1 MDKTH
6 NISLGGFSF
15 IIENG
20 AASQLSAYLTK
31 VRQYLGQSADT
42 DEILTDVEQRMAELL
57 RARMQNTEVVTSSD
71 IDYLIQVMGKPE
83 QYVQDDEELTFEKSA
98 PVLPLRSRKL
108 YRDINKGSIGG
119 VLSGLSYYFQIDVTL
134 LRIIYMLPILLN
146 IGILSFT
153 FNGSAMSL
161 STFSILLYVVL
172 WLVIPPAKTTAE
184 KLEMKGL
191 EVNIDTISSHKDEEE
206 APKKR
211 QWLRST
217 SDKWLMGVLGG
228 LAKYFSISSIW
239 LRIGVICCM
248 IAALISTH
256 GRALLFVLL
265 YGFLAYGLKKD
276 NESDS
281 GQDKQQESS
290 PMPLADNTAPQRHS
304 RSILGQFFHIMFK
317 GASYFLVMIF
327 IFIVFILLLVVL
339 SALLGIGIFSGASLV
354 LLHDYLDFVL
364 TKSWQQVL
372 FYLSTTLLIV
382 LFISIFT
389 LLIMKVFSAKGY
401 QTPRWWFAGNILITL
416 VSFLG
421 VFALVTSASRSFI
434 SYNAVEEKHPIA
446 LTSDTLFVRE
456 KTITP
461 FSYSLLV
468 DSKGV
473 GRSGNVHF
481 LGLGTTQQQAP
492 YLLIKTTSQGGDTDE
507 AIENAQ
513 KIEYP
518 IEMVGDTLNL
528 PDGFLLKK
536 GNPYRMQRVYLKLF
550 LPQGKMAKFT
560 KFPTMKRGNL
570 YPRGIYKAVNDSIV
584 EVKK

>member
-57 RARMQNTEVVTSSD
+57 KARMQNTEVVTSSD

-83 QYVQDDEELTFEKSA
+83 QYVQDDEELFEKPA

-108 YRDINKGSIGG
+108 YRDISKGSIGG

-206 APKKR
+206 APQRR

-228 LAKYFSISSIW
+228 LAKYFSIPSIW

-248 IAALISTH
+248 MAALISTH

-281 GQDKQQESS
+281 KQDKQQDSS
-290 PMPLADNTAPQRHS
+290 PMPLVDNTAPQRHS

-354 LLHDYLDFVL
+354 LLHNYLDFVL
-364 TKSWQQVL
+364 TESWQQVL
-372 FYLSTTLLIV
+372 FYLSTILLIV

-434 SYNAVEEKHPIA
+434 SYNAVEEKNPIT
-446 LTSDTLFVRE
+446 LTSDTLFVYE
-456 KTITP
+456 KPIFTNG
-461 FSYSLLV
+461 FLV

-473 GRSGNVHF
+473 GRSGDVHF
-481 LGLGTTQQQAP
+481 LGLGTTQQQTP
-492 YLLIKTTSQGGDTDE
+492 YLLIKTTSQGRDTDE
-507 AIENAQ
+507 AIENAK

-518 IEMVGDTLNL
+518 LEIVGDSLTL
-528 PDGFLLKK
+528 PDGYFLNK
-536 GNPYRMQRVYLKLF
+536 GNPYRMQRVYVKLF

-570 YPRGIYKAVNDSIV
+570 FPRGIYKAVNDSIV
-584 EVKK
+584 EVKN

>member
-31 VRQYLGQSADT
+31 VRQYLGQSSDT

-108 YRDINKGSIGG
+108 YRDISKGSIGG

-184 KLEMKGL
+184 KLEMKGV
-191 EVNIDTISSHKDEEE
+191 EVNIDTLSAYKTESET
-206 APKKR
+206 PQRR

-239 LRIGVICCM
+239 LRIGAICCM
-248 IAALISTH
+248 IAALSSTL
-256 GRALLFVLL
+256 GSALLFVLL

-276 NESDS
+276 NEPDS
-281 GQDKQQESS
+281 EQDSI
-290 PMPLADNTAPQRHS
+290 MPLVDNTAPQRHS

-327 IFIVFILLLVVL
+327 IFIVFILLMVVL

-364 TKSWQQVL
+364 TESWQQVL
-372 FYLSTTLLIV
+372 FYLSSTLLIV

-401 QTPRWWFAGNILITL
+401 QTPRWWFATNILITL
-416 VSFLG
+416 AGFLG

-434 SYNAVEEKHPIA
+434 SYNTVEEKHPIA

-456 KTITP
+456 KPITP

-481 LGLGTTQQQAP
+481 LGLGTTQQQTP

-507 AIENAQ
+507 AMENAK

-518 IEMVGDTLNL
+518 LEIVGDSLIL
-528 PDGFLLKK
+528 PDGYLLNK
-536 GNPYRMQRVYLKLF
+536 GNPYRMQRVYVKLF

-570 YPRGIYKAVNDSIV
+570 FPRGIYKAVNDSIV

>member
-57 RARMQNTEVVTSSD
+57 KARMQHTEVVTSSD

-108 YRDINKGSIGG
+108 YRDISKGSIGG

-191 EVNIDTISSHKDEEE
+191 EVNIDTLSSHKDEEE
-206 APKKR
+206 APQKR

-228 LAKYFSISSIW
+228 LAKYFSIPSIW

-276 NESDS
+276 NEPDS
-281 GQDKQQESS
+281 EQDKQQDSI
-290 PMPLADNTAPQRHS
+290 MPLLDNTAPQRHS

-327 IFIVFILLLVVL
+327 IFIVFILLMVVL

-364 TKSWQQVL
+364 TESWQQVL

-389 LLIMKVFSAKGY
+389 LLVMKVFSAKGY
-401 QTPRWWFAGNILITL
+401 QTPRWWFATNILITL

-446 LTSDTLFVRE
+446 LTSDTLFVYE
-456 KTITP
+456 KPIFTNG
-461 FSYSLLV
+461 FLV

-473 GRSGNVHF
+473 GRSGDVHF
-481 LGLGTTQQQAP
+481 LGLGTTQQQTP
-492 YLLIKTTSQGGDTDE
+492 YLLIKTTSQGKNTDE
-507 AIENAQ
+507 AMENAK

-518 IEMVGDTLNL
+518 IEMVGDSLTL

-570 YPRGIYKAVNDSIV
+570 FPRGIYKAVNDSIV

>member
-31 VRQYLGQSADT
+31 VRQFLGESSDT

-83 QYVQDDEELTFEKSA
+83 QYVQDDEELFEKPA

-108 YRDINKGSIGG
+108 YRDISKGSIGG

-191 EVNIDTISSHKDEEE
+191 EVNIDTISSHKDEDE
-206 APKKR
+206 APQRR
-211 QWLRST
+211 QWLKST

-228 LAKYFSISSIW
+228 LAKYFSIPSIW

-248 IAALISTH
+248 MAALISTH

-276 NESDS
+276 NEPDS
-281 GQDKQQESS
+281 KQDKQQDSS
-290 PMPLADNTAPQRHS
+290 PMSLVDNTVPQRHS

-364 TKSWQQVL
+364 TESWQQVL

-401 QTPRWWFAGNILITL
+401 QTPRWWFATNILITL
-416 VSFLG
+416 VGFFG
-421 VFALVTSASRSFI
+421 VFALVTSASKSFI
-434 SYNAVEEKHPIA
+434 SYNAVEEKHPIT
-446 LTSDTLFVRE
+446 LTSDTLFVYE
-456 KTITP
+456 KPIFTNG
-461 FSYSLLV
+461 FLV

-473 GRSGNVHF
+473 GRSGDVHF
-481 LGLGTTQQQAP
+481 LGLGTTQQQTP
-492 YLLIKTTSQGGDTDE
+492 YLLIKTTSQGRDTD
-507 AIENAQ
+507 
-513 KIEYP
+513 
-518 IEMVGDTLNL
+518 
-528 PDGFLLKK
+528 
-536 GNPYRMQRVYLKLF
+536 
-550 LPQGKMAKFT
+550 
-560 KFPTMKRGNL
+560 
-570 YPRGIYKAVNDSIV
+570 
-584 EVKK
+584 

>member
-57 RARMQNTEVVTSSD
+57 KTRMQNTEVVTSSD

-108 YRDINKGSIGG
+108 YRDISKGSIGG
-119 VLSGLSYYFQIDVTL
+119 VLSGLSYYFHIDVTL

-206 APKKR
+206 APQKR

-281 GQDKQQESS
+281 EQDKQQDSI
-290 PMPLADNTAPQRHS
+290 MPLVDNTAPQRHS

-327 IFIVFILLLVVL
+327 IFIVFILLMVVL

-354 LLHDYLDFVL
+354 LLHNYLDFVL

-401 QTPRWWFAGNILITL
+401 QTPRWWFATNILITL

-434 SYNAVEEKHPIA
+434 SYNAVEEKHPIT
-446 LTSDTLFVRE
+446 LTSDTLFVYE
-456 KTITP
+456 KPIFTNG
-461 FSYSLLV
+461 FLV

-473 GRSGNVHF
+473 GRSGDVHF
-481 LGLGTTQQQAP
+481 LGLGTTQQQTP
-492 YLLIKTTSQGGDTDE
+492 YLLIKTTSQGKNTDE
-507 AIENAQ
+507 AMENAK

-518 IEMVGDTLNL
+518 IEMVGDSLTL
-528 PDGFLLKK
+528 PDGYLLNK

-550 LPQGKMAKFT
+550 LPQGKMAKFI

-570 YPRGIYKAVNDSIV
+570 FPRGIYKAINDSIV

>member
-57 RARMQNTEVVTSSD
+57 KARMQNTEVVTSSD

-83 QYVQDDEELTFEKSA
+83 QYVQDDEELTSEKPA

-108 YRDINKGSIGG
+108 YRDISKGSIGG

-184 KLEMKGL
+184 RLEMKGV
-191 EVNIDTISSHKDEEE
+191 EVNIDTLSAYKTESET
-206 APKKR
+206 PQRR

-228 LAKYFSISSIW
+228 LAKYFSIPSIW

-256 GRALLFVLL
+256 VRALLFVLL

-276 NESDS
+276 NEPDS
-281 GQDKQQESS
+281 EQDKQQDSI
-290 PMPLADNTAPQRHS
+290 MPLVDNTAPQRHS

-327 IFIVFILLLVVL
+327 IFIVFILLLMVL

-354 LLHDYLDFVL
+354 LLHNYLDFFL
-364 TKSWQQVL
+364 TESWQQVL
-372 FYLSTTLLIV
+372 FYLSTILLIV

-416 VSFLG
+416 MSFLG
-421 VFALVTSASRSFI
+421 VFALVTRRSFI

-446 LTSDTLFVRE
+446 WTSDTLFIRE

-473 GRSGNVHF
+473 GRSGDVHF
-481 LGLGTTQQQAP
+481 LGLGTTQQQTP
-492 YLLIKTTSQGGDTDE
+492 YLLIKTTSQGRDTDE
-507 AIENAQ
+507 AMENAK

-518 IEMVGDTLNL
+518 LEIVGDSLTL
-528 PDGFLLKK
+528 PDGYFLNK
-536 GNPYRMQRVYLKLF
+536 GNPYRMQRVYVKLF

-570 YPRGIYKAVNDSIV
+570 FPRGIYKAVNDSIV

>member
-57 RARMQNTEVVTSSD
+57 KARMQHTEVVTSSD

-108 YRDINKGSIGG
+108 YRDISKGSIGG
-119 VLSGLSYYFQIDVTL
+119 VLSGLSYYFHIDVTL

-191 EVNIDTISSHKDEEE
+191 EVNIDTLSSHKEEI
-206 APKKR
+206 PQRR

-228 LAKYFSISSIW
+228 LAKYFSIPSIW

-276 NESDS
+276 NEPDS
-281 GQDKQQESS
+281 EQDKQQDSI
-290 PMPLADNTAPQRHS
+290 MPLLDNTAPQRHS

-327 IFIVFILLLVVL
+327 IFIVFILLMVVL

-364 TKSWQQVL
+364 TESWQQVL

-389 LLIMKVFSAKGY
+389 LLVMKVFSAKGY
-401 QTPRWWFAGNILITL
+401 QTPRWWFATNILITL

-434 SYNAVEEKHPIA
+434 SYNAVEEKHPIT
-446 LTSDTLFVRE
+446 LTSDTLFVYE
-456 KTITP
+456 KPIFTNG
-461 FSYSLLV
+461 FLV

-473 GRSGNVHF
+473 GRSGDVHF
-481 LGLGTTQQQAP
+481 LGLGTTQQQTP
-492 YLLIKTTSQGGDTDE
+492 YLLIKTTSQGKNTDE
-507 AIENAQ
+507 AMENAK

-518 IEMVGDTLNL
+518 IEMVGDSLTL

-570 YPRGIYKAVNDSIV
+570 FPRGIYKAVNDSIV

>member
-57 RARMQNTEVVTSSD
+57 KARMQNTEVVTSSD

-98 PVLPLRSRKL
+98 PVLPLRNRKL
-108 YRDINKGSIGG
+108 YRDISKGSIGG

-184 KLEMKGL
+184 RLEMKGV
-191 EVNIDTISSHKDEEE
+191 EVNIDTLSAYKTESET
-206 APKKR
+206 PQRR

-228 LAKYFSISSIW
+228 LAKYFSIPSIW

-256 GRALLFVLL
+256 VRALLFVLL

-276 NESDS
+276 NEPDS
-281 GQDKQQESS
+281 EQDKQQDSI
-290 PMPLADNTAPQRHS
+290 MPLVDNTAPQRHS

-354 LLHDYLDFVL
+354 LLHNYLDFVL
-364 TKSWQQVL
+364 TESWQQVL
-372 FYLSTTLLIV
+372 FYLSTILLIV

-416 VSFLG
+416 MSFLG

-434 SYNAVEEKHPIA
+434 SYNAVEEKHPIT
-446 LTSDTLFVRE
+446 LTSDTLFVYE
-456 KTITP
+456 KPIFTNG
-461 FSYSLLV
+461 FLV

-473 GRSGNVHF
+473 GRSGDVHF
-481 LGLGTTQQQAP
+481 LGLGTTQQQTP
-492 YLLIKTTSQGGDTDE
+492 YLLIKTTSQGRDTDE
-507 AIENAQ
+507 AIENAK

-518 IEMVGDTLNL
+518 LEIVGDSLTL
-528 PDGFLLKK
+528 PDGYLLNK

-570 YPRGIYKAVNDSIV
+570 FPRGIYKAINDSIV

>member
-108 YRDINKGSIGG
+108 YRDISKGSIGG
-119 VLSGLSYYFQIDVTL
+119 VLSGLSYYFHIDVTL

-191 EVNIDTISSHKDEEE
+191 EVNIDTLSSHKDEEE
-206 APKKR
+206 APQKR

-281 GQDKQQESS
+281 EQDKQQDSI
-290 PMPLADNTAPQRHS
+290 MPLVDNTAPQRHS

-327 IFIVFILLLVVL
+327 IFIVFILLMVVL

-364 TKSWQQVL
+364 TESWQQV
-372 FYLSTTLLIV
+372 
-382 LFISIFT
+382 
-389 LLIMKVFSAKGY
+389 
-401 QTPRWWFAGNILITL
+401 
-416 VSFLG
+416 
-421 VFALVTSASRSFI
+421 
-434 SYNAVEEKHPIA
+434 
-446 LTSDTLFVRE
+446 
-456 KTITP
+456 
-461 FSYSLLV
+461 
-468 DSKGV
+468 
-473 GRSGNVHF
+473 
-481 LGLGTTQQQAP
+481 
-492 YLLIKTTSQGGDTDE
+492 
-507 AIENAQ
+507 
-513 KIEYP
+513 
-518 IEMVGDTLNL
+518 
-528 PDGFLLKK
+528 
-536 GNPYRMQRVYLKLF
+536 
-550 LPQGKMAKFT
+550 
-560 KFPTMKRGNL
+560 
-570 YPRGIYKAVNDSIV
+570 
-584 EVKK
+584 

>member
-57 RARMQNTEVVTSSD
+57 KARMQHTEVVTSSD

-83 QYVQDDEELTFEKSA
+83 QYVQDDEELTFEKSV

-108 YRDINKGSIGG
+108 YRDISKGSIGG
-119 VLSGLSYYFQIDVTL
+119 VLSGLSYYFHIDVTL

-191 EVNIDTISSHKDEEE
+191 EVNIDTLSSHKEEI
-206 APKKR
+206 PQRR

-228 LAKYFSISSIW
+228 LAKYFSIPSIW

-276 NESDS
+276 NEPDS
-281 GQDKQQESS
+281 EQDKQQDSI
-290 PMPLADNTAPQRHS
+290 MPLLDNTAPQRHS

-327 IFIVFILLLVVL
+327 IFIVFILLLMVL

-401 QTPRWWFAGNILITL
+401 QTPRWWFATNILITL

-434 SYNAVEEKHPIA
+434 SYNAVEEKNPIT
-446 LTSDTLFVRE
+446 LTSDTLFVYE
-456 KTITP
+456 KPIFTNG
-461 FSYSLLV
+461 FLV

-473 GRSGNVHF
+473 GRSGDVHF

-492 YLLIKTTSQGGDTDE
+492 YLLIKTTSQGADTDE

-528 PDGFLLKK
+528 PNGFLLKK

>member
-15 IIENG
+15 IIEDG

-57 RARMQNTEVVTSSD
+57 KARMQNTEVVTSSD

-83 QYVQDDEELTFEKSA
+83 QYVQDDEELFEKPA

-108 YRDINKGSIGG
+108 YRDISKGRIGG

-172 WLVIPPAKTTAE
+172 WLVIPPAKTTTE

-191 EVNIDTISSHKDEEE
+191 EVNIDTISSHKDEDE
-206 APKKR
+206 APQRR
-211 QWLRST
+211 QWLKST

-228 LAKYFSISSIW
+228 LAKYFSIPSIW

-248 IAALISTH
+248 MAALISTH

-276 NESDS
+276 NEPDS
-281 GQDKQQESS
+281 KQDKQQDSS
-290 PMPLADNTAPQRHS
+290 PMSLVDNTAPQRHS

-354 LLHDYLDFVL
+354 LLHNYLDFVL
-364 TKSWQQVL
+364 TESWQQVL

-401 QTPRWWFAGNILITL
+401 QTPRWWFATNILITL
-416 VSFLG
+416 VGFLG
-421 VFALVTSASRSFI
+421 VFALVTSASKSFI
-434 SYNAVEEKHPIA
+434 SYNAVEEKHPIT
-446 LTSDTLFVRE
+446 LTSDTLFVYE
-456 KTITP
+456 KPIFTNG
-461 FSYSLLV
+461 FLV

-473 GRSGNVHF
+473 GRSGDVHF
-481 LGLGTTQQQAP
+481 LGLGTTQQQTP
-492 YLLIKTTSQGGDTDE
+492 YLLIKTTSQGRDTDE
-507 AIENAQ
+507 AMENAK

-518 IEMVGDTLNL
+518 LEIVGDSLTL
-528 PDGFLLKK
+528 PDGYLLNK
-536 GNPYRMQRVYLKLF
+536 GNPYRMQRVYVKLF
-550 LPQGKMAKFT
+550 LPLGKMAKFT
-560 KFPTMKRGNL
+560 KFPTMKHGYL
-570 YPRGIYKAVNDSIV
+570 FPRGIYKAVNDSIV

>member
-57 RARMQNTEVVTSSD
+57 KARMQNTEVVTSSD

-98 PVLPLRSRKL
+98 PLLPLRSRKL
-108 YRDINKGSIGG
+108 YRDISKGSIGG
-119 VLSGLSYYFQIDVTL
+119 VLSGLSYYFHIDVTL

-191 EVNIDTISSHKDEEE
+191 EVNIDTLSSHKDEEE
-206 APKKR
+206 APQRR

-276 NESDS
+276 NEPDS
-281 GQDKQQESS
+281 EQDKQQDSI
-290 PMPLADNTAPQRHS
+290 MPLVDNTAPQRHS

-327 IFIVFILLLVVL
+327 IFIVFILLMVVL

-364 TKSWQQVL
+364 TESWQQVL

-389 LLIMKVFSAKGY
+389 LLVMKVFSAKGY
-401 QTPRWWFAGNILITL
+401 QTPRWWFATNILITL

-446 LTSDTLFVRE
+446 LTSDTLFVYE
-456 KTITP
+456 KPIFTNG
-461 FSYSLLV
+461 FLV

-473 GRSGNVHF
+473 GRSGDVHF
-481 LGLGTTQQQAP
+481 LGLGTTQQQTP
-492 YLLIKTTSQGGDTDE
+492 YLLIKTTSQGKNTDE
-507 AIENAQ
+507 AMENAK

-518 IEMVGDTLNL
+518 LEIVGDSLTL
-528 PDGFLLKK
+528 PDGYLLNK

-570 YPRGIYKAVNDSIV
+570 FPRGIYKAINDSIV

>member
-57 RARMQNTEVVTSSD
+57 KARMQNTEVVTSSD

-108 YRDINKGSIGG
+108 YRDISKGSIGG

-206 APKKR
+206 APQKR

-228 LAKYFSISSIW
+228 LAKYFSIPSIW

-281 GQDKQQESS
+281 EQDKQQDSI
-290 PMPLADNTAPQRHS
+290 MPLVDNTAPQRHS

-327 IFIVFILLLVVL
+327 IFIVFILLMVVL

-364 TKSWQQVL
+364 TESWQQVL

-389 LLIMKVFSAKGY
+389 LLVMKVFSAKGY
-401 QTPRWWFAGNILITL
+401 QTPRWWFATNILITL

-434 SYNAVEEKHPIA
+434 SYNAVEEKHPIT
-446 LTSDTLFVRE
+446 LTSDTLFVYE
-456 KTITP
+456 KPIFTNG
-461 FSYSLLV
+461 FLV

-473 GRSGNVHF
+473 GRSGDVHF
-481 LGLGTTQQQAP
+481 LGLGTTQQQTP
-492 YLLIKTTSQGGDTDE
+492 YLLIKTTSQGKNTDE
-507 AIENAQ
+507 AMENAK

-518 IEMVGDTLNL
+518 LEIVGDSLTL
-528 PDGFLLKK
+528 PDGYLLNK

-570 YPRGIYKAVNDSIV
+570 FPRGIYKAINDSIV

>member
-31 VRQYLGQSADT
+31 VRQYLGQSSDT

-57 RARMQNTEVVTSSD
+57 KARMQNTEVVTSSD

-108 YRDINKGSIGG
+108 YRDISKGSIGG
-119 VLSGLSYYFQIDVTL
+119 VLSGLSYYFHIDVTL

-191 EVNIDTISSHKDEEE
+191 EVNIDTLSSHKDEVSQR
-206 APKKR
+206 R

-228 LAKYFSISSIW
+228 LAKYFSIPSIW

-256 GRALLFVLL
+256 VRALLFVLL

-281 GQDKQQESS
+281 GQDKQQDSI
-290 PMPLADNTAPQRHS
+290 MPLVDNTAPQRHS

-327 IFIVFILLLVVL
+327 IFIVFILLMVVL

-364 TKSWQQVL
+364 TESWQQVL

-389 LLIMKVFSAKGY
+389 LLVMKVFSAKGY
-401 QTPRWWFAGNILITL
+401 QTPRWWFATNILITL

-446 LTSDTLFVRE
+446 LTSDTLFVYE
-456 KTITP
+456 KPIFTNG
-461 FSYSLLV
+461 FLV

-473 GRSGNVHF
+473 GRSGDVHF
-481 LGLGTTQQQAP
+481 LGLGTTQQQTP
-492 YLLIKTTSQGGDTDE
+492 YLLIKTTSQGKNTDE
-507 AIENAQ
+507 AMENAQ

-518 IEMVGDTLNL
+518 LEIVGDSLTL
-528 PDGFLLKK
+528 PDGYLLNK

-570 YPRGIYKAVNDSIV
+570 FPRGIYKAVNDSIV

>member
-57 RARMQNTEVVTSSD
+57 KARMQNTEVVTSSD

-83 QYVQDDEELTFEKSA
+83 QYVQDNEELTFEKSA

-108 YRDINKGSIGG
+108 YRDISKGSIGG

-206 APKKR
+206 APQKR

-228 LAKYFSISSIW
+228 LAKYFSIPSIW

-281 GQDKQQESS
+281 EQDKQQDSI
-290 PMPLADNTAPQRHS
+290 MPLVDNTAPQRHS

-327 IFIVFILLLVVL
+327 IFIVFILLMVVL

-364 TKSWQQVL
+364 TESWQQVL

-389 LLIMKVFSAKGY
+389 LLVMKVFSAKGY
-401 QTPRWWFAGNILITL
+401 QTPRWWFATNILITL

-446 LTSDTLFVRE
+446 LTSDTLFVYE
-456 KTITP
+456 KPIFTNG
-461 FSYSLLV
+461 FLV

-473 GRSGNVHF
+473 GRSGDVHF
-481 LGLGTTQQQAP
+481 LGLGTTQQQTP
-492 YLLIKTTSQGGDTDE
+492 YLLIKTTSQGKNTDE
-507 AIENAQ
+507 AMENAK

-518 IEMVGDTLNL
+518 IEMVGDSLTL
-528 PDGFLLKK
+528 PDGYLLNK

-570 YPRGIYKAVNDSIV
+570 FPRGIYKAVNDSIV

>member
-57 RARMQNTEVVTSSD
+57 KARMQNTEVVTSSD

-98 PVLPLRSRKL
+98 PLLPLRSRKL
-108 YRDINKGSIGG
+108 YRDISKGSIGG
-119 VLSGLSYYFQIDVTL
+119 VLSGLSYYFHIDVTL

-191 EVNIDTISSHKDEEE
+191 EVNIDTLSSHKDEEE
-206 APKKR
+206 APQRR

-276 NESDS
+276 NEPDS
-281 GQDKQQESS
+281 EQDKQQNSI
-290 PMPLADNTAPQRHS
+290 MPLVDNTAPQRHS

-327 IFIVFILLLVVL
+327 IFIVFILLMVVL

-364 TKSWQQVL
+364 TESWQQVL

-389 LLIMKVFSAKGY
+389 LLVMKVFSAKGY
-401 QTPRWWFAGNILITL
+401 QTPRWWFATNILITL

-446 LTSDTLFVRE
+446 LTSDTLFVYE
-456 KTITP
+456 KPIFTNG
-461 FSYSLLV
+461 FLV

-473 GRSGNVHF
+473 GRSGDVHF
-481 LGLGTTQQQAP
+481 LGLGTTQQQTP
-492 YLLIKTTSQGGDTDE
+492 YLLIKTTSQGKNTDE
-507 AIENAQ
+507 AMENAK

-518 IEMVGDTLNL
+518 LEIVGDSLTL
-528 PDGFLLKK
+528 PDGYLLNK

-570 YPRGIYKAVNDSIV
+570 FPRGIYKAINDSIV

>member
-191 EVNIDTISSHKDEEE
+191 EVNIDTISSHKDEDE
-206 APKKR
+206 APQRR
-211 QWLRST
+211 QWLKST

-228 LAKYFSISSIW
+228 LAKYFSIPSIW

-276 NESDS
+276 NEPDS
-281 GQDKQQESS
+281 KQDKQQDSS
-290 PMPLADNTAPQRHS
+290 PMSLVDNTAPQRHS

-339 SALLGIGIFSGASLV
+339 SALLGIGIFSGASLA
-354 LLHDYLDFVL
+354 LLHDYLDFFL
-364 TKSWQQVL
+364 TESWQQVL

-401 QTPRWWFAGNILITL
+401 QTPRWWFATNILITL
-416 VSFLG
+416 VGFLG

-434 SYNAVEEKHPIA
+434 SYNAVEEKHPIT
-446 LTSDTLFVRE
+446 LTSDTLFVYE
-456 KTITP
+456 KPIFTNG
-461 FSYSLLV
+461 FLV

-473 GRSGNVHF
+473 GRSGDVHF
-481 LGLGTTQQQAP
+481 LGLGTTQQQTP
-492 YLLIKTTSQGGDTDE
+492 YLLIKTTSQGKNTDE

-513 KIEYP
+513 KIEYLM
-518 IEMVGDTLNL
+518 EMVGDTLTL
-528 PDGFLLKK
+528 PDGYLLNK

-570 YPRGIYKAVNDSIV
+570 FPRGIYKAVNDSIV

>member
-31 VRQYLGQSADT
+31 VRQFLGESSDT

-57 RARMQNTEVVTSSD
+57 KARMQNTEVVTSSD

-83 QYVQDDEELTFEKSA
+83 QYVQDDEELFEKPA

-108 YRDINKGSIGG
+108 YRDISKGSIGG

-172 WLVIPPAKTTAE
+172 WLVIPPAKTTTE

-191 EVNIDTISSHKDEEE
+191 EVNIDTISSHKDEDE
-206 APKKR
+206 APQRR
-211 QWLRST
+211 QWLKST

-228 LAKYFSISSIW
+228 LAKYFSIPSIW

-248 IAALISTH
+248 MAALISTH

-276 NESDS
+276 NEPDS
-281 GQDKQQESS
+281 KQDKQQDSV
-290 PMPLADNTAPQRHS
+290 MPLVDNTAPQRHS

-364 TKSWQQVL
+364 TESWQQVL

-401 QTPRWWFAGNILITL
+401 QTPRWWFATNILITL
-416 VSFLG
+416 VGFFG
-421 VFALVTSASRSFI
+421 VFALVTSASKSFI
-434 SYNAVEEKHPIA
+434 SYNAVEEKHPIT
-446 LTSDTLFVRE
+446 LTSDTLFVYE
-456 KTITP
+456 KPIFTNG
-461 FSYSLLV
+461 FLV

-473 GRSGNVHF
+473 GRSGDVHF
-481 LGLGTTQQQAP
+481 LGLGTTQQQTP
-492 YLLIKTTSQGGDTDE
+492 YLLIKTTSQGRDTDE
-507 AIENAQ
+507 AMENAK

-518 IEMVGDTLNL
+518 LEIVGDSLTL
-528 PDGFLLKK
+528 PDGYFLNK
-536 GNPYRMQRVYLKLF
+536 GNLYRMQRVYVKLF
-550 LPQGKMAKFT
+550 LPLGKMAKFT
-560 KFPTMKRGNL
+560 KFPTMKHGYL
-570 YPRGIYKAVNDSIV
+570 FPRGIYKAVNDSIV

>member
-108 YRDINKGSIGG
+108 YRDISKGSIGG

-191 EVNIDTISSHKDEEE
+191 EVNIDTLSSHKDEV
-206 APKKR
+206 PQRR

-228 LAKYFSISSIW
+228 LAKYFSIPSIW

-256 GRALLFVLL
+256 VRALLFVLL

-276 NESDS
+276 KESDS
-281 GQDKQQESS
+281 GQDKQQDST
-290 PMPLADNTAPQRHS
+290 MPLVDNTAPQRHS

-327 IFIVFILLLVVL
+327 IFIVFILLMVVL

-364 TKSWQQVL
+364 TESWQQVL

-446 LTSDTLFVRE
+446 LTSDTLFVYE
-456 KTITP
+456 KPIFTNG
-461 FSYSLLV
+461 FLV

-473 GRSGNVHF
+473 GRSGDVHF
-481 LGLGTTQQQAP
+481 LGLGTTQQQTP
-492 YLLIKTTSQGGDTDE
+492 YLLIKTTSQGRDTDE
-507 AIENAQ
+507 AMENAK

-518 IEMVGDTLNL
+518 LEIVGDSLTL
-528 PDGFLLKK
+528 PDGYLLNK

-570 YPRGIYKAVNDSIV
+570 FPRGIYKAVNDSIV

>member
-57 RARMQNTEVVTSSD
+57 KARMQNTEVVTSSD

-83 QYVQDDEELTFEKSA
+83 QYVQDDEELFEKSA

-108 YRDINKGSIGG
+108 YRDISKGSIGG

-191 EVNIDTISSHKDEEE
+191 EVNIDTISSHKDEDE
-206 APKKR
+206 APQRR
-211 QWLRST
+211 QWLKST

-228 LAKYFSISSIW
+228 LAKYFSIPSIW

-248 IAALISTH
+248 MAALISTH

-276 NESDS
+276 NEPDS
-281 GQDKQQESS
+281 EQDKQQDSS
-290 PMPLADNTAPQRHS
+290 PMPLVDNTAPQRHS

-354 LLHDYLDFVL
+354 LLHNYLDFVL
-364 TKSWQQVL
+364 TESWQQVL

-401 QTPRWWFAGNILITL
+401 QTPRWWFATNILITL
-416 VSFLG
+416 VGFFG
-421 VFALVTSASRSFI
+421 VFALVTSASKSFI
-434 SYNAVEEKHPIA
+434 SYNAVEEKHPIT
-446 LTSDTLFVRE
+446 LTSDTLFVYE
-456 KTITP
+456 KPIFTNG
-461 FSYSLLV
+461 FLV

-473 GRSGNVHF
+473 GRSGDVHF
-481 LGLGTTQQQAP
+481 LGLGTTQQQTP
-492 YLLIKTTSQGGDTDE
+492 YLLIKTTSQGRDTDE
-507 AIENAQ
+507 AMENAK

-518 IEMVGDTLNL
+518 LEIVGDSLTL
-528 PDGFLLKK
+528 PDGYLLNK
-536 GNPYRMQRVYLKLF
+536 GNPYRMQRVYVKLF
-550 LPQGKMAKFT
+550 LPLGKMVKFT
-560 KFPTMKRGNL
+560 KFPTMKHGYL
-570 YPRGIYKAVNDSIV
+570 FPRGIYKAVNDSIV

>member
-15 IIENG
+15 IIEDG

-57 RARMQNTEVVTSSD
+57 KARMQNTEVVTSSD

-172 WLVIPPAKTTAE
+172 WLVIPPAKTTTE

-191 EVNIDTISSHKDEEE
+191 EVNIDTISSHKDEDE
-206 APKKR
+206 APQRR
-211 QWLRST
+211 QWLKST

-228 LAKYFSISSIW
+228 LAKYFSIPSIW

-248 IAALISTH
+248 MAALISTH

-276 NESDS
+276 NEPDS
-281 GQDKQQESS
+281 KQDKQQDSS
-290 PMPLADNTAPQRHS
+290 PMPLVDNTAPQRHS

-354 LLHDYLDFVL
+354 LLHNYLDFVL
-364 TKSWQQVL
+364 TESWQQVL

-401 QTPRWWFAGNILITL
+401 QTPRWWFATNILITL
-416 VSFLG
+416 VGFLG
-421 VFALVTSASRSFI
+421 VFALVTSASKSFI
-434 SYNAVEEKHPIA
+434 SYNAVEEKHPIT
-446 LTSDTLFVRE
+446 LTSDTLFVYE
-456 KTITP
+456 KPIFTNG
-461 FSYSLLV
+461 FLV

-473 GRSGNVHF
+473 GRSGDVHF
-481 LGLGTTQQQAP
+481 LGLGTTQQQTP
-492 YLLIKTTSQGGDTDE
+492 YLLIKTTSQGRDTDE
-507 AIENAQ
+507 AMENSK

-518 IEMVGDTLNL
+518 LEIVGDSLTL
-528 PDGFLLKK
+528 PDGYLLNK
-536 GNPYRMQRVYLKLF
+536 GNPYRMQRVYVKLF

-570 YPRGIYKAVNDSIV
+570 FPRGIYKAVNDSIV

>member
-15 IIENG
+15 IIEDG

-57 RARMQNTEVVTSSD
+57 KARMQNTEVVTSSD

-83 QYVQDDEELTFEKSA
+83 QYVQDDEELFEKPA

-108 YRDINKGSIGG
+108 YRDISKGSIGG

-191 EVNIDTISSHKDEEE
+191 EVNIDTISSHKDEDE
-206 APKKR
+206 APQRR
-211 QWLRST
+211 QWLKST

-228 LAKYFSISSIW
+228 LAKYFSIPSIW

-248 IAALISTH
+248 MAALISTH

-276 NESDS
+276 NEPDS
-281 GQDKQQESS
+281 KQDKQQDSS
-290 PMPLADNTAPQRHS
+290 PMPLVDNTAPQRHS

-354 LLHDYLDFVL
+354 LLHNYLDFVL
-364 TKSWQQVL
+364 TESWQQVL

-401 QTPRWWFAGNILITL
+401 QTPRWWFATNILITL
-416 VSFLG
+416 VGFLG
-421 VFALVTSASRSFI
+421 VFALVTSASKSFI
-434 SYNAVEEKHPIA
+434 SYNAVEEKHPIT
-446 LTSDTLFVRE
+446 LTSDTLFVYE
-456 KTITP
+456 KPIFTNG
-461 FSYSLLV
+461 FLV

-473 GRSGNVHF
+473 GRSGDVHF
-481 LGLGTTQQQAP
+481 LGLGTTQQQTP
-492 YLLIKTTSQGGDTDE
+492 YLLIKITSQGRDTDE
-507 AIENAQ
+507 AMENSK

-518 IEMVGDTLNL
+518 LEIVGDSLTL
-528 PDGFLLKK
+528 PDGYLLNK
-536 GNPYRMQRVYLKLF
+536 GNPYRMQRVYVKLF

-560 KFPTMKRGNL
+560 KFPTMKHGYL
-570 YPRGIYKAVNDSIV
+570 FPRGIYKAVNDSIV

>member
-57 RARMQNTEVVTSSD
+57 KARMQNTEVVTSSD

-108 YRDINKGSIGG
+108 YRDISKGSIGG

-228 LAKYFSISSIW
+228 LAKYFSIPSIW

-276 NESDS
+276 NEPDS
-281 GQDKQQESS
+281 KQDKQQDSS
-290 PMPLADNTAPQRHS
+290 PMSLVDNTAPQRHS

-354 LLHDYLDFVL
+354 LLHNYLDFVL
-364 TKSWQQVL
+364 TESWQQVL

-401 QTPRWWFAGNILITL
+401 QTPRWWFATNILITL
-416 VSFLG
+416 VGFFG
-421 VFALVTSASRSFI
+421 VFALVTSASKSFI
-434 SYNAVEEKHPIA
+434 SYNAVEEKHPIT
-446 LTSDTLFVRE
+446 LTSDTLFVYE
-456 KTITP
+456 KPIFTNG
-461 FSYSLLV
+461 FLV

-473 GRSGNVHF
+473 GRSGDVHF
-481 LGLGTTQQQAP
+481 LGLGTTQQQTP
-492 YLLIKTTSQGGDTDE
+492 YLLIKTTSQGRDTDE
-507 AIENAQ
+507 AMENAK

-518 IEMVGDTLNL
+518 LEIVGDSLTL
-528 PDGFLLKK
+528 PDGYLLNK
-536 GNPYRMQRVYLKLF
+536 GNPYRMQRVYVKLF
-550 LPQGKMAKFT
+550 LPLGKMAKFT
-560 KFPTMKRGNL
+560 KSPTMKRGNL
-570 YPRGIYKAVNDSIV
+570 FPRGIYKAVNDSIV

>member
-57 RARMQNTEVVTSSD
+57 KARMQNTEVVTSSD

-108 YRDINKGSIGG
+108 YRDISKGSIGG
-119 VLSGLSYYFQIDVTL
+119 VLSGLSYYFHIDVTL

-191 EVNIDTISSHKDEEE
+191 EVNIDTISSHKDEV
-206 APKKR
+206 PQKR

-228 LAKYFSISSIW
+228 LAKYFSIPSIW

-281 GQDKQQESS
+281 EQDKQQDSI
-290 PMPLADNTAPQRHS
+290 MPLVDNTAPQRHS

-327 IFIVFILLLVVL
+327 IFIVFILLMVVL

-364 TKSWQQVL
+364 TESWQQVL

-389 LLIMKVFSAKGY
+389 LLVMKVFSAKGY
-401 QTPRWWFAGNILITL
+401 QTPRWWFATNILITL

-446 LTSDTLFVRE
+446 LTSDTLFVYE
-456 KTITP
+456 KPIFTNG
-461 FSYSLLV
+461 FLV

-473 GRSGNVHF
+473 GRSGDVHF
-481 LGLGTTQQQAP
+481 LGLGTTQQQTP
-492 YLLIKTTSQGGDTDE
+492 YLLIKTTSQGKNTDE
-507 AIENAQ
+507 AMENAK

-518 IEMVGDTLNL
+518 LEIVGDSLTL
-528 PDGFLLKK
+528 PDGYLLNK

-570 YPRGIYKAVNDSIV
+570 FPRGIYKAINDSIV

>member
-15 IIENG
+15 IIEDG

-31 VRQYLGQSADT
+31 VRQFLGESSDT

-57 RARMQNTEVVTSSD
+57 KARMQNTEVVTSSD

-83 QYVQDDEELTFEKSA
+83 QYVQDDEELFEKSA

-108 YRDINKGSIGG
+108 YRDISKGSIGG

-191 EVNIDTISSHKDEEE
+191 EVNIDTISSHKDEDE
-206 APKKR
+206 APQRR
-211 QWLRST
+211 QWLKST

-228 LAKYFSISSIW
+228 LAKYFSIPSIW

-248 IAALISTH
+248 MAALISTH

-276 NESDS
+276 NEPDS
-281 GQDKQQESS
+281 EQDKQQDSS
-290 PMPLADNTAPQRHS
+290 PMPLVDNTAPQRHS

-354 LLHDYLDFVL
+354 LLHNYLDFVL
-364 TKSWQQVL
+364 TESWQQVL

-401 QTPRWWFAGNILITL
+401 QTPRWWFATNILITL
-416 VSFLG
+416 VGFFG
-421 VFALVTSASRSFI
+421 VFALVTSASKSFI
-434 SYNAVEEKHPIA
+434 SYNAVEEKHPIT
-446 LTSDTLFVRE
+446 LTSDTLFVYE
-456 KTITP
+456 KPLFTNG
-461 FSYSLLV
+461 FLV

-473 GRSGNVHF
+473 GRSGDVHF
-481 LGLGTTQQQAP
+481 LGLGTTQQQTP
-492 YLLIKTTSQGGDTDE
+492 YLLIKTTSQGRDTDE
-507 AIENAQ
+507 AMENAK

-518 IEMVGDTLNL
+518 LEIVGDSLTL
-528 PDGFLLKK
+528 PDGYLLNK
-536 GNPYRMQRVYLKLF
+536 GNPYRMQRVYVKLF
-550 LPQGKMAKFT
+550 LPLGKMVKFT
-560 KFPTMKRGNL
+560 KFPTMKHGYL
-570 YPRGIYKAVNDSIV
+570 FPRGIYKAVNDSIV

>member
-15 IIENG
+15 IIEDG

-57 RARMQNTEVVTSSD
+57 KARMQNTEVVTSSD

-83 QYVQDDEELTFEKSA
+83 QYVQDDEELFEKPA

-108 YRDINKGSIGG
+108 YRDISKGSIGG

-172 WLVIPPAKTTAE
+172 WLVIPPAKTTTE

-191 EVNIDTISSHKDEEE
+191 EVNIDTISSHKDEDE
-206 APKKR
+206 APQRR
-211 QWLRST
+211 QWLKST

-228 LAKYFSISSIW
+228 LAKYFSIPSIW

-248 IAALISTH
+248 MAALISTH

-276 NESDS
+276 NEPDS
-281 GQDKQQESS
+281 KQDKQQDSS
-290 PMPLADNTAPQRHS
+290 PMPLVDNTAPQRHS

-354 LLHDYLDFVL
+354 LLHNYLDFVL
-364 TKSWQQVL
+364 TESWQQVL

-389 LLIMKVFSAKGY
+389 LLIMKVFSAQGY
-401 QTPRWWFAGNILITL
+401 QTPRWWFATNILITL
-416 VSFLG
+416 VGFLG
-421 VFALVTSASRSFI
+421 VFALVTSASKSFI
-434 SYNAVEEKHPIA
+434 SYNAVEEKHPIT
-446 LTSDTLFVRE
+446 LTSDTLFVYE
-456 KTITP
+456 KPIFTNG
-461 FSYSLLV
+461 FLV

-473 GRSGNVHF
+473 GRSGDVHF
-481 LGLGTTQQQAP
+481 LGLGTTQQQTP
-492 YLLIKTTSQGGDTDE
+492 YLLIKTTSQGRDTDE
-507 AIENAQ
+507 AMENSK

-518 IEMVGDTLNL
+518 LEIVGDSLTL
-528 PDGFLLKK
+528 PDGYLLNK
-536 GNPYRMQRVYLKLF
+536 GNPYRMQRVYVKLF

-570 YPRGIYKAVNDSIV
+570 FPRGIYKAVNDSIV

>member
-15 IIENG
+15 IIEDG

-57 RARMQNTEVVTSSD
+57 KARMQNTEVVTSSD

-83 QYVQDDEELTFEKSA
+83 QYVQDDEELFEKSA

-108 YRDINKGSIGG
+108 YRDISKGSIGG

-191 EVNIDTISSHKDEEE
+191 EVNIDTISSHKDEDE
-206 APKKR
+206 APQRR
-211 QWLRST
+211 QWLKST

-228 LAKYFSISSIW
+228 LAKYFSIPSIW

-248 IAALISTH
+248 MAALISTH

-276 NESDS
+276 NEPDS
-281 GQDKQQESS
+281 EQDKQQDSS
-290 PMPLADNTAPQRHS
+290 PMPLVDNTAPQRHS

-354 LLHDYLDFVL
+354 LLHNYLDFVL
-364 TKSWQQVL
+364 TESWQQVL

-401 QTPRWWFAGNILITL
+401 QTPRWWFATNILITL
-416 VSFLG
+416 VGFFG
-421 VFALVTSASRSFI
+421 VFALVTSASKSFI
-434 SYNAVEEKHPIA
+434 SYNAVEEKHPIT
-446 LTSDTLFVRE
+446 LTSDTLFVYE
-456 KTITP
+456 KPIFTNG
-461 FSYSLLV
+461 FLV

-473 GRSGNVHF
+473 GRSGDVHF
-481 LGLGTTQQQAP
+481 LGLGTTQQQTP
-492 YLLIKTTSQGGDTDE
+492 YLLIKTTSQGRDTDE
-507 AIENAQ
+507 AMENAK

-518 IEMVGDTLNL
+518 LEIVGDSLTL
-528 PDGFLLKK
+528 PDGYLLNK
-536 GNPYRMQRVYLKLF
+536 GNPYRMQRVYVKLF
-550 LPQGKMAKFT
+550 LPLGKMVKFT
-560 KFPTMKRGNL
+560 KFPTMKHGYL
-570 YPRGIYKAVNDSIV
+570 FPRGIYKAVNDSIV

>member
-15 IIENG
+15 IIEDG

-57 RARMQNTEVVTSSD
+57 KARMQNTEVVTSSD

-83 QYVQDDEELTFEKSA
+83 QYVQDDEELFEKPA

-108 YRDINKGSIGG
+108 YRDISKGSIGG

-191 EVNIDTISSHKDEEE
+191 EVNIDTISSHKDEDE
-206 APKKR
+206 APQRR
-211 QWLRST
+211 QWLKST

-228 LAKYFSISSIW
+228 LAKYFSIPSIW

-248 IAALISTH
+248 MAALISTH

-276 NESDS
+276 NEPDS
-281 GQDKQQESS
+281 KQDKQQDSS
-290 PMPLADNTAPQRHS
+290 PMPLVDNTAPQRHS

-354 LLHDYLDFVL
+354 LLHNYLDFVL
-364 TKSWQQVL
+364 TESWQQVL

-401 QTPRWWFAGNILITL
+401 QTPRWWFATNILITL
-416 VSFLG
+416 VGFLG
-421 VFALVTSASRSFI
+421 VFALVTSASKSFI
-434 SYNAVEEKHPIA
+434 SYNAVEEKHPIT
-446 LTSDTLFVRE
+446 LTSDTLFVYE
-456 KTITP
+456 KPIFTNG
-461 FSYSLLV
+461 FLV

-473 GRSGNVHF
+473 GRSGDVHF
-481 LGLGTTQQQAP
+481 LGLGTTQQQTP
-492 YLLIKTTSQGGDTDE
+492 YLLIKTTSQGRDTDE
-507 AIENAQ
+507 AMENSK

-518 IEMVGDTLNL
+518 LEIVGDSLTL
-528 PDGFLLKK
+528 PDGYLLNK
-536 GNPYRMQRVYLKLF
+536 GNPYRMQRVYVKLF

-570 YPRGIYKAVNDSIV
+570 FPRGIYKAVNDSIV

>member
-57 RARMQNTEVVTSSD
+57 KARMQNTEVVTSSD

-108 YRDINKGSIGG
+108 YRDISKGSIGG
-119 VLSGLSYYFQIDVTL
+119 VLSGLSYYFHIDVTL

-191 EVNIDTISSHKDEEE
+191 EVNIDTISSHKDEV
-206 APKKR
+206 PQKR

-281 GQDKQQESS
+281 EQDKQQDSI
-290 PMPLADNTAPQRHS
+290 MPLVDNTAPQRHS

-327 IFIVFILLLVVL
+327 IFIVFILLMVVL

-364 TKSWQQVL
+364 TESWQQVL

-389 LLIMKVFSAKGY
+389 LLVMKVFSAKGY
-401 QTPRWWFAGNILITL
+401 QTPRWWFATNILITL

-446 LTSDTLFVRE
+446 LTSDTLFVYE
-456 KTITP
+456 KPIFTNG
-461 FSYSLLV
+461 FLV

-473 GRSGNVHF
+473 GRSGDVHF
-481 LGLGTTQQQAP
+481 LGLGTTQQQTP
-492 YLLIKTTSQGGDTDE
+492 YLLIKTTSQGKNTDE
-507 AIENAQ
+507 AMENAK

-518 IEMVGDTLNL
+518 IEMVGDSLTL
-528 PDGFLLKK
+528 PDGYLLNK

-570 YPRGIYKAVNDSIV
+570 FPRGIYKAINDSIV

>member
-57 RARMQNTEVVTSSD
+57 KARMQNTEVVTSSD

-98 PVLPLRSRKL
+98 PLLPLRSRKL
-108 YRDINKGSIGG
+108 YRDISKGSIGG
-119 VLSGLSYYFQIDVTL
+119 VLSGLSYYFHIDVTL

-191 EVNIDTISSHKDEEE
+191 EVNIDTLSSHKDEEE
-206 APKKR
+206 APQRR

-276 NESDS
+276 NEPDS
-281 GQDKQQESS
+281 EQDKQQNSI
-290 PMPLADNTAPQRHS
+290 MPLVDNTAPQRHS

-327 IFIVFILLLVVL
+327 IFIVFILLMVVL

-364 TKSWQQVL
+364 TESWQQVL

-389 LLIMKVFSAKGY
+389 LLVMKVFSAKGY
-401 QTPRWWFAGNILITL
+401 QTPRWWFATNILITL

-434 SYNAVEEKHPIA
+434 SYNAVEEKNPIT
-446 LTSDTLFVRE
+446 LTSDTLFVYE
-456 KTITP
+456 KPIFTNG
-461 FSYSLLV
+461 FLV

-473 GRSGNVHF
+473 GRSGDVHF
-481 LGLGTTQQQAP
+481 LGLGTTQQQTP
-492 YLLIKTTSQGGDTDE
+492 YLLIKTTSQGKNTDE
-507 AIENAQ
+507 AMENAK

-518 IEMVGDTLNL
+518 LEIVGDSLTL
-528 PDGFLLKK
+528 PDGYLLNK

-570 YPRGIYKAVNDSIV
+570 FPRGIYKAINDSIV

>member
-108 YRDINKGSIGG
+108 YRDISKGSIGG
-119 VLSGLSYYFQIDVTL
+119 VLSGLSYYFHIDVTL

-191 EVNIDTISSHKDEEE
+191 EVNIDTLSSHKDEEE
-206 APKKR
+206 APQRR

-228 LAKYFSISSIW
+228 LAKYFSIPSIW

-281 GQDKQQESS
+281 EQDKQQDSI
-290 PMPLADNTAPQRHS
+290 MPLVDNTAPQRHS

-327 IFIVFILLLVVL
+327 IFIVFILLLMVL

-354 LLHDYLDFVL
+354 LLHNYLDFVL
-364 TKSWQQVL
+364 TESWQQVL

-389 LLIMKVFSAKGY
+389 LLVMKVFSAKGY
-401 QTPRWWFAGNILITL
+401 QTPRWWFATNILITL

-434 SYNAVEEKHPIA
+434 SYNAVEEKHPIT
-446 LTSDTLFVRE
+446 LTSDTLFVYE
-456 KTITP
+456 KPIFTNG
-461 FSYSLLV
+461 FLV

-473 GRSGNVHF
+473 GRSGDVHF
-481 LGLGTTQQQAP
+481 LGLGTTQQQTP
-492 YLLIKTTSQGGDTDE
+492 YLLIKTTSQGKNTDE
-507 AIENAQ
+507 AMENAK

-518 IEMVGDTLNL
+518 LEIVGDSLTL
-528 PDGFLLKK
+528 PDGYLLNK

-570 YPRGIYKAVNDSIV
+570 FPRGIYKAINDSIV

>member
-15 IIENG
+15 IIEDG

-57 RARMQNTEVVTSSD
+57 KARMQNTEVVTSSD

-83 QYVQDDEELTFEKSA
+83 QYVQDDEELFEKPA

-108 YRDINKGSIGG
+108 YRDISKGSIGG

-172 WLVIPPAKTTAE
+172 WLVIPPAKTTTE

-191 EVNIDTISSHKDEEE
+191 EVNIDTISSHKDEDE
-206 APKKR
+206 APQRR
-211 QWLRST
+211 QWLKST

-228 LAKYFSISSIW
+228 LAKYFSIPSIW

-248 IAALISTH
+248 MAALISTH

-276 NESDS
+276 NEPDS
-281 GQDKQQESS
+281 KQDKQQDSS
-290 PMPLADNTAPQRHS
+290 PMPLVDNTAPQRHS

-354 LLHDYLDFVL
+354 LLHNYLDFVL
-364 TKSWQQVL
+364 TESWQQVL

-401 QTPRWWFAGNILITL
+401 QTPRWWFATNILITL
-416 VSFLG
+416 VGFLG
-421 VFALVTSASRSFI
+421 VFALVTSASKSFI
-434 SYNAVEEKHPIA
+434 SYNAVEEKHPIT
-446 LTSDTLFVRE
+446 LTSDTLFVYE
-456 KTITP
+456 KPIFTNG
-461 FSYSLLV
+461 FLV

-473 GRSGNVHF
+473 GRSGDVHF
-481 LGLGTTQQQAP
+481 LGLGTTQQQTP
-492 YLLIKTTSQGGDTDE
+492 YLLIKTTSQGRDTDE
-507 AIENAQ
+507 AMENSK

-518 IEMVGDTLNL
+518 LEIVGDSLTL
-528 PDGFLLKK
+528 PDGYLLNK
-536 GNPYRMQRVYLKLF
+536 GNPYRMQRVYVKLF

-570 YPRGIYKAVNDSIV
+570 FPRGIYKAVNDSIV

>member
-15 IIENG
+15 IIEDG

-57 RARMQNTEVVTSSD
+57 KARMQNTEVVTSSD

-83 QYVQDDEELTFEKSA
+83 QYVQDDEELFEKPA

-108 YRDINKGSIGG
+108 YRDISKGSIGG

-191 EVNIDTISSHKDEEE
+191 EVNIDTLSSHKDEEE
-206 APKKR
+206 APQRR
-211 QWLRST
+211 QWLKST

-228 LAKYFSISSIW
+228 LAKYFSIPSIW

-248 IAALISTH
+248 MAALISTH

-276 NESDS
+276 NEPDS
-281 GQDKQQESS
+281 KQDKQQDSS
-290 PMPLADNTAPQRHS
+290 PMPLVDNTAPQRHS

-354 LLHDYLDFVL
+354 LLHNYLDFVL
-364 TKSWQQVL
+364 TESWQQVL

-401 QTPRWWFAGNILITL
+401 QTPRWWFATNILITL
-416 VSFLG
+416 VGFLG
-421 VFALVTSASRSFI
+421 VFALVTSASKSFI
-434 SYNAVEEKHPIA
+434 SYNAVEEKHPIT
-446 LTSDTLFVRE
+446 LTSDTLFVYE
-456 KTITP
+456 KPIFTNG
-461 FSYSLLV
+461 FLV

-473 GRSGNVHF
+473 GRSGDVHF
-481 LGLGTTQQQAP
+481 LGLGTTQQQTP
-492 YLLIKTTSQGGDTDE
+492 YLLIKITSQGRDTDE
-507 AIENAQ
+507 AMENSK

-518 IEMVGDTLNL
+518 LEIVGDSLTL
-528 PDGFLLKK
+528 PDGYLLNK
-536 GNPYRMQRVYLKLF
+536 GNPYRMQRVYVKLF

-560 KFPTMKRGNL
+560 KFPTMKHGYL
-570 YPRGIYKAVNDSIV
+570 FPRGIYKAVNDSIV

>member
-42 DEILTDVEQRMAELL
+42 GEILTDVEQRMAELL
-57 RARMQNTEVVTSSD
+57 RTRMQNTEVVTSSD

-83 QYVQDDEELTFEKSA
+83 QYVQDEEELTFEKSA

-206 APKKR
+206 APQRR
-211 QWLRST
+211 QWLKST

-228 LAKYFSISSIW
+228 LAKYFSIPSIW

-276 NESDS
+276 NEPDS
-281 GQDKQQESS
+281 KQDKQQDSS
-290 PMPLADNTAPQRHS
+290 PMSLVDNTAPQRHS

-364 TKSWQQVL
+364 TESWQQVL

-401 QTPRWWFAGNILITL
+401 QTPRWWFATNILITL
-416 VSFLG
+416 VGFLG
-421 VFALVTSASRSFI
+421 VFALVTSASKSFI
-434 SYNAVEEKHPIA
+434 SYNAVEEKHPIT
-446 LTSDTLFVRE
+446 LTSDTLFVYE
-456 KTITP
+456 KPIFTNS
-461 FSYSLLV
+461 FLV

-473 GRSGNVHF
+473 GRSGDVHF
-481 LGLGTTQQQAP
+481 LGLGTTQQQTP
-492 YLLIKTTSQGGDTDE
+492 YLLIKTTSKGRDTDE
-507 AIENAQ
+507 AMENAK

-518 IEMVGDTLNL
+518 LEIVGDSLTL

-536 GNPYRMQRVYLKLF
+536 GNPYRMQKVYLKLF

>member
-31 VRQYLGQSADT
+31 VRQYLGQSSDT

-57 RARMQNTEVVTSSD
+57 KARMQNTEVVTSSD

-83 QYVQDDEELTFEKSA
+83 QYVQDDEELFEKPA

-108 YRDINKGSIGG
+108 YRDISKGSIGG

-172 WLVIPPAKTTAE
+172 WLVIPPAKTTTE

-191 EVNIDTISSHKDEEE
+191 EVNIDTISSHKDEDE
-206 APKKR
+206 APQRR
-211 QWLRST
+211 QWLKST

-228 LAKYFSISSIW
+228 LAKYFSIPSIW

-248 IAALISTH
+248 MAALISTH

-276 NESDS
+276 NEPDS
-281 GQDKQQESS
+281 KQDKQQDSS
-290 PMPLADNTAPQRHS
+290 PMPLVDNTAPQRHS

-354 LLHDYLDFVL
+354 LLHNYLDFVL
-364 TKSWQQVL
+364 TESWQQVL

-401 QTPRWWFAGNILITL
+401 QTPRWWFATNILITL
-416 VSFLG
+416 VGFLG
-421 VFALVTSASRSFI
+421 VFALVTSASKSFI
-434 SYNAVEEKHPIA
+434 SYNAVEEKHPIT
-446 LTSDTLFVRE
+446 LTSDTLFVYE
-456 KTITP
+456 KPIFTNG
-461 FSYSLLV
+461 FLV

-473 GRSGNVHF
+473 GRSGDVHF
-481 LGLGTTQQQAP
+481 LGLGTTQQQTP
-492 YLLIKTTSQGGDTDE
+492 YLLIKTTSQGRDTDE
-507 AIENAQ
+507 AMENSK

-518 IEMVGDTLNL
+518 LEIVGDSLTL
-528 PDGFLLKK
+528 PDGYLLNK
-536 GNPYRMQRVYLKLF
+536 GNPYRMQRVYVKLF

-570 YPRGIYKAVNDSIV
+570 FPRGIYKAVNDSIV

>member
-57 RARMQNTEVVTSSD
+57 KARMQHTEVVTSSD

-108 YRDINKGSIGG
+108 YRDISKGSIGG
-119 VLSGLSYYFQIDVTL
+119 VLSGLSYYFHIDVTL

-191 EVNIDTISSHKDEEE
+191 EVNIDTLSSHKEEI
-206 APKKR
+206 PQRR

-228 LAKYFSISSIW
+228 LAKYFSIPSIW

-276 NESDS
+276 NEPDS
-281 GQDKQQESS
+281 EQDKQQDSI
-290 PMPLADNTAPQRHS
+290 MPLLDNTAPQRHS

-327 IFIVFILLLVVL
+327 IFIVFILLMVVL

-364 TKSWQQVL
+364 TESWQQVL

-389 LLIMKVFSAKGY
+389 LLVMKVFSAKGY
-401 QTPRWWFAGNILITL
+401 QTPRWWFATNILITL

-446 LTSDTLFVRE
+446 LTSDTLFVYE
-456 KTITP
+456 KPIFTNG
-461 FSYSLLV
+461 FLV

-473 GRSGNVHF
+473 GRSGDVHF
-481 LGLGTTQQQAP
+481 LGLGTTQQQTP
-492 YLLIKTTSQGGDTDE
+492 YLLIKTTSQGKNTDE
-507 AIENAQ
+507 AMENAK

-518 IEMVGDTLNL
+518 IEMVGDSLTL

-570 YPRGIYKAVNDSIV
+570 FPRGIYKAVNDSIV

>member
-57 RARMQNTEVVTSSD
+57 KARMQNTEVVTSSD

-108 YRDINKGSIGG
+108 YRDISKGSIGG
-119 VLSGLSYYFQIDVTL
+119 VLSGLSYYFHIDVTL

-191 EVNIDTISSHKDEEE
+191 EVNIDTLSSHKDEVSQR
-206 APKKR
+206 R

-228 LAKYFSISSIW
+228 LAKYFSIPSIW

-256 GRALLFVLL
+256 VRALLFVLL

-281 GQDKQQESS
+281 GQDKQQDSI
-290 PMPLADNTAPQRHS
+290 MPLVDNTAPQRHS

-327 IFIVFILLLVVL
+327 IFIVFILLMVVL

-364 TKSWQQVL
+364 TESWQQVL

-389 LLIMKVFSAKGY
+389 LLVMKVFSAKGY
-401 QTPRWWFAGNILITL
+401 QTPRWWFATNILITL

-446 LTSDTLFVRE
+446 LTSDTLFVYE
-456 KTITP
+456 KPIFTNG
-461 FSYSLLV
+461 FLV

-473 GRSGNVHF
+473 GRSGDVHF
-481 LGLGTTQQQAP
+481 LGLGTTQQQTP
-492 YLLIKTTSQGGDTDE
+492 YLLIKTTSQGKNTDE
-507 AIENAQ
+507 AMENAQ

-518 IEMVGDTLNL
+518 LEIVGDSLTL
-528 PDGFLLKK
+528 PDGYLLNK

-570 YPRGIYKAVNDSIV
+570 FPRGIYKAVNDSIV

>member
-31 VRQYLGQSADT
+31 VRQYLGQSSDT

-108 YRDINKGSIGG
+108 YRDISKGSIGG

-191 EVNIDTISSHKDEEE
+191 EVNIDTISSHKDE
-206 APKKR
+206 APQKR

-228 LAKYFSISSIW
+228 LAKYFSIPSIW

-256 GRALLFVLL
+256 VRALLFVLL

-281 GQDKQQESS
+281 GQDKQQDSI
-290 PMPLADNTAPQRHS
+290 MPLVDNTAPQRHS

-327 IFIVFILLLVVL
+327 IFIVFILLMVVL

-364 TKSWQQVL
+364 TESWQQVL

-389 LLIMKVFSAKGY
+389 LLVMKVFSAKGY
-401 QTPRWWFAGNILITL
+401 QTPRWWFATNILITL

-446 LTSDTLFVRE
+446 LTSDTLFVYE
-456 KTITP
+456 KPIFTNG
-461 FSYSLLV
+461 FLV

-473 GRSGNVHF
+473 GRSGDVHF
-481 LGLGTTQQQAP
+481 LGLGTTQQQTP
-492 YLLIKTTSQGGDTDE
+492 YLLIKTTSQGKNTDE
-507 AIENAQ
+507 AMENAQ

-518 IEMVGDTLNL
+518 LEIVGDSLTL
-528 PDGFLLKK
+528 PDGYLLNK

-570 YPRGIYKAVNDSIV
+570 FPRGIYKAVNDSIV